1 MKLIIENFVTMV
13 TMIFITTIFF
23 SILQVET
30 ELLMHQNMLYAKVE
44 ETSNNNLN
52 YTECEGFN
60 FEKIEDRAIKITH
73 SFDIST
79 TLFKTIYEDYQIEV
93 VAR

>member
-13 TMIFITTIFF
+13 TMIFITTLFF
-23 SILQVET
+23 SILQIET
-30 ELLMHQNMLYAKVE
+30 EILMHQNMLYAKVE

-52 YTECEGFN
+52 YAECEGFS
-60 FEKIEDRAIKITH
+60 FEKIDDRAIKITH

-79 TLFKTIYEDYQIEV
+79 TFFKTIYKDYQIV
-93 VAR
+93 GLAR